1 MLLRTDTFYMTN
13 QKTFKKKSVLP
24 CLLWYCTQETRYG
37 NNLSVHQRIKK
48 MWHIY
53 NGILFSHE
61 KKGNAVIYDNK
72 DGP

>member
-1 MLLRTDTFYMTN
+1 M
-13 QKTFKKKSVLP
+13 S
-24 CLLWYCTQETRYG
+24 TQWIIIQSLEIMVM